1 MTAAT
6 VTFHDATFRG
16 GGISFPGAGR
26 RIIRVLVGGVVV
38 GLATAAVA
46 GAFVAAVALAAA
58 WTVNTP
64 LGINPDRNAKAL
76 LGPPVIALV
85 DREPSSAVAED
96 LAGSAVIAG
105 DPAEAA
111 TFETKWAFTMGLA
124 SPRTEAAPPVPEAPA
139 EPVRAVASLQPAG
152 EAGPPVAPA
161 PAEKR
166 ATPQQ
171 AHNKSTPLLPEPD
184 SRTAVYDIAA
194 HTVYLPNGTR
204 LEAHSGLGNKLD
216 DPRYVNVRDRGPT
229 PPNVYDLTLR
239 EQLFHDV
246 RAIRLNPVNGDGMY
260 GRDGI
265 LAHTYMLGPNGESN
279 GCVSFK
285 DYPAFLR
292 AYLRGEVERLVVVPH
307 LGDTSWR
314 TASDRRGPARRFADN
329 IP

>member
-1 MTAAT
+1 MTDAAAT
-6 VTFHDATFRG
+6 FHAVTSRG
-16 GGISFPGAGR
+16 GGISFPGASR
-26 RIIRVLVGGVVV
+26 RIIRLLVGGVVV
-38 GLATAAVA
+38 GLGTAAAA

-58 WTVNTP
+58 WIVNTP

-85 DREPSSAVAED
+85 DREPWSAIAED
-96 LAGSAVIAG
+96 LTGSAVIAG

-124 SPRTEAAPPVPEAPA
+124 SPRTEAAPPVPPA
-139 EPVRAVASLQPAG
+139 EPARVVAALQPTG
-152 EAGPPVAPA
+152 EGAPPVAAA

-166 ATPQQ
+166 ATTPLQ

-246 RAIRLNPVNGDGMY
+246 RALRLNPVNGNGMY

-292 AYLRGEVERLVVVPH
+292 AYLRGEVERLGVVPH
-307 LGDTSWR
+307 LGDTPWR
-314 TASDRRGPARRFADN
+314 TASDRRGPARRYADN

>member
-1 MTAAT
+1 MTDAAAT
-6 VTFHDATFRG
+6 LLDVPSRG

-26 RIIRVLVGGVVV
+26 RIIRFLVGGAVV
-38 GLATAAVA
+38 GLGTAAVA
-46 GAFVAAVALAAA
+46 GAFVGAVALAAA
-58 WTVNTP
+58 WIVNTP

-76 LGPPVIALV
+76 LGPPVIALA
-85 DREPSSAVAED
+85 DRELIVAVAED
-96 LAGSAVIAG
+96 LAGSAVVAS

-111 TFETKWAFTMGLA
+111 TFEAKWALTMDLP
-124 SPRTEAAPPVPEAPA
+124 PRRIDSAPPEPPA
-139 EPVRAVASLQPAG
+139 EPVRAVAALQPAG